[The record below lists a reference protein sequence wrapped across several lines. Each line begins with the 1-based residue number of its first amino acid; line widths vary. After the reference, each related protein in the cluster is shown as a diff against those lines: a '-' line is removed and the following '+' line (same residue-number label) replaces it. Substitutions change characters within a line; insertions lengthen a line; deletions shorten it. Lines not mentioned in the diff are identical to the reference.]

1 MTLDMTK
8 TTEPKSDQMN
18 YDDFIGGGTKTIMIA
33 DVRSTGSSEAQP
45 ISIHYE
51 GDEGKP
57 YKPCKSMRRV
67 MVHAWGGDGLKY
79 IGKSLTLF
87 GDPEVKWAGKNVGGI
102 RISHMS
108 HIENEMNI
116 SLTSSQGKRKL
127 HQVKPLKVDMGN
139 IDEEVEKPIYAD
151 DLIVDAKE
159 FCKKG
164 KQEFTDFFNSQGT
177 QGREILKTIM
187 PELEK
192 ICAKADKE
200 IPADP
205 PPSQDEEAGTVEPDV
220 TAPQTTGSTTHIPIE
235 DKSKWLSRNEIIK
248 SLGDCKTD
256 EEVNNLIAV
265 QSLGIADKCEK
276 DRITISNAAI
286 DRKKELSDA

>member
-18 YDDFIGGGTKTIMIA
+18 YDDFIGGQNKTIMIA
-33 DVRSTGSSEAQP
+33 DVRSTGNSDAQP

-51 GDEGKP
+51 GDNGKP
-57 YKPCKSMRRV
+57 WKPCKSMRRV
-67 MVHAWGGDGLKY
+67 LVHGWGGDGLKY

-139 IDEEVEKPIYAD
+139 IDEEVESVSAEEIY
-151 DLIVDAKE
+151 KE
-159 FCKKG
+159 ALFHAEKGMDEYQKHFTSLNKNNKK
-164 KQEFTDFFNSQGT
+164 
-177 QGREILKTIM
+177 RL
-187 PELEK
+187 
-192 ICAKADKE
+192 
-200 IPADP
+200 
-205 PPSQDEEAGTVEPDV
+205 
-220 TAPQTTGSTTHIPIE
+220 
-235 DKSKWLSRNEIIK
+235 
-248 SLGDCKTD
+248 
-256 EEVNNLIAV
+256 NLV
-265 QSLGIADKCEK
+265 KFPFPL
-276 DRITISNAAI
+276 
-286 DRKKELSDA
+286 